1 MKKSVKVFLFKV
13 ESRFSSR
20 EVHARTKKEAKE
32 MFLQQVPSAK
42 GEKLTV
48 K

>member
-1 MKKSVKVFLFKV
+1 MKSLKEIYLFKV

-20 EVHARTKKEAKE
+20 EIIARTKKEARK
-32 MFLQQVPSAK
+32 MFLLQVPTAR
-42 GEKLTV
+42 GEKLSV